1 MEHQQGRA
9 HPGDS
14 FARPEAARVGP
25 ATSTVAAADD
35 STAAAAF
42 PVAREVGDRWYGFR
56 RTRGGG
62 GGAGYERGKHG
73 GRE

>member
-1 MEHQQGRA
+1 MEHQQVRA
-9 HPGDS
+9 HAWGCS
-14 FARPEAARVGP
+14 SQPEAACVGLT
-25 ATSTVAAADD
+25 TSAAAAADD

-42 PVAREVGDRWYGFR
+42 PAAREARDRWYGFR